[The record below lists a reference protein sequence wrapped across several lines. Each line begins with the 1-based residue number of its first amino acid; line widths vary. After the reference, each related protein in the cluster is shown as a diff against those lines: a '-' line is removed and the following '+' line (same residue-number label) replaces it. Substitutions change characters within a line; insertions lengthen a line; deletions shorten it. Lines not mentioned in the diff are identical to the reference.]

1 VKRPT
6 GKILI
11 TGVAS
16 QSTEIVEH
24 PELVAYAV
32 IAFTELVSQ
41 RKHDAGTGCDLGG
54 RVHPQIAWAKLRP
67 LRDGAAL
74 ASTKLRS

>member
-1 VKRPT
+1 VKLSA
-6 GKILI
+6 GKMLI

-16 QSTEIVEH
+16 CPTEIVEY

-54 RVHPQIAWAKLRP
+54 RVHPHGGPRV
-67 LRDGAAL
+67 RL
-74 ASTKLRS
+74 A